1 MKVHFIY
8 VSQNAKTGPIPVS
21 IIERASCW
29 PGCALYEKGC
39 YAETGA
45 LAMHWRRVSRGLAG
59 GAWSEFCAKIAALR
73 PGRLW
78 RHAQAGDLPGYG
90 AQIDGELL
98 HELVAANAGKQV
110 IAFTHKPVLGG
121 DPVAVENRRLITT
134 AVKAGFTVNLSAD
147 NPAHADALAELG
159 VAPVVTVLARA
170 YARRAVRHRYKRR
183 RDEWAETIAEWRDR
197 TASLPR
203 FTPAGARIAICPATY
218 TDATCKSCGA
228 CARVRDAVIGFP
240 AHGAWRV
247 VEKATAARD
256 VPPGESWAFF
266 EHRTMAEVIAQETK
280 AVTA

>member
-1 MKVHFIY
+1 MRAHFIA
-8 VSQNAKTGPIPVS
+8 VSQNAKTGPMPAS

-29 PGCALYEKGC
+29 PGCALSENGC

-45 LAMHWRRVSRGLAG
+45 LALHWDSVSLGVRGG
-59 GAWSEFCAKIAALR
+59 SWSEFCTKVAALP

-78 RHAQAGDLPGYG
+78 RYAQAGDLPGYG
-90 AQIDGELL
+90 AQIDDALL
-98 HELVAANAGKQV
+98 HKLVAANAGKQV

-121 DPVAVENRRLITT
+121 DPVAIENRRLI
-134 AVKAGFTVNLSAD
+134 AAAIKAGFMINLSAD

-159 VAPVVTVLARA
+159 IAPVVTVLARA
-170 YARRAVRHRYKRR
+170 YARRAVRHRFKRQ
-183 RDEWAETIAEWRDR
+183 RDQWAETIAEWRDR
-197 TASLPR
+197 TALLPR
-203 FTPAGARIAICPATY
+203 FTPAGTRIAICPATY

-256 VPPGESWAFF
+256 VPPGGSWAFS
-266 EHRTMAEVIAQETK
+266 EHRTMAEVIAEE
-280 AVTA
+280 AAA

>member
-1 MKVHFIY
+1 MKVHFIH

-21 IIERASCW
+21 IIERTSCW
-29 PGCALYEKGC
+29 PGCALYENGC

-78 RHAQAGDLPGYG
+78 RYAQAGDLPGYG

-98 HELVAANAGKQV
+98 NELVAANAGKQV
-110 IAFTHKPVLGG
+110 IAFTHKPVLG
-121 DPVAVENRRLITT
+121 DEHVAIENRRLI
-134 AVKAGFTVNLSAD
+134 AAAIKAGFMINLSAD

-159 VAPVVTVLARA
+159 IAPVVTVLARA
-170 YARRAVRHRYKRR
+170 YARRAVRHRFKRQ
-183 RDEWAETIAEWRDR
+183 RDQWAETIAEWRDR

-203 FTPAGARIAICPATY
+203 FTPAGTRIAICPATY

-228 CARVRDAVIGFP
+228 CARLRDAVIGFP
-240 AHGAWRV
+240 AHGAWRN
-247 VEKATAARD
+247 
-256 VPPGESWAFF
+256 G
-266 EHRTMAEVIAQETK
+266 
-280 AVTA
+280 